1 MNDVELMKKASEAR
15 KNAHVP
21 YSGFRVGAAVL
32 AKSGKVYTGCNVESA
47 SFGAT
52 NCAERVALQKAV
64 SEGER
69 EFLTLAVVGDAK
81 MTMPCGICRQVIS
94 ELAPEV
100 RVLVGE
106 EESYQ
111 VFTPASLLPHAFGPE
126 DLL

>member
-1 MNDVELMKKASEAR
+1 
-15 KNAHVP
+15 
-21 YSGFRVGAAVL
+21 VL

-69 EFLTLAVVGDAK
+69 EFLALAVVGDAK

>member
-1 MNDVELMKKASEAR
+1 MNDAELMIIASEAR
-15 KNAHVP
+15 KNAYVP

-69 EFLTLAVVGDAK
+69 EFLALAVVGDAK

-111 VFTPASLLPHAFGPE
+111 VFTPASLLPHAFSPE